1 MDFLGLRN
9 LDVIDKACELVGD
22 LDVASVPLDDAETYA
37 MLARGEATGV
47 FQFESSGMR
56 EALRQ
61 VKPTEFEDLIALVA
75 LYRPGPMQY
84 IPNYANRKNGKEAVT
99 YPDPRLKPILGK
111 TFAISIYQEQSMEIA
126 KEIAGFSMFEAED
139 LRRAIGKKDHKLMA
153 SLKDKFIEGC
163 IGNET
168 SDAVARQLWD
178 DLEKAQDYSFN
189 KAHAACYAL
198 IAYQTAWFRAHHP
211 CEYMAALI
219 SSVMNT
225 KDRVP
230 FYVNAC
236 HELGIEV
243 LPPDVNE
250 SDVDFAV
257 VEGKIRFGLNAVKG
271 VGELACRT
279 IIGAREEGGPFTS
292 VWDFTERV
300 DPSVVNKRALES
312 LIKCGA
318 LPGPRMGMLQVLEQA
333 LAYGQKQHAD
343 RLAGQGSIFDGLFD
357 EAETAAAERH
367 HPPVPNE
374 EFDKQDLLRLE
385 RETLGLYVS
394 EHPLASIRAELRAK
408 TDATIA
414 ELERR
419 RDGENVVVGGIVS
432 EVRQLLTKRGEQM
445 VFLRLDDVTGG
456 IDCVVFASAYAAA
469 QELCAADRI
478 VIVKGRVDHKEGET
492 KLIAQELSAFESVQA
507 RREVRLRI
515 DATRAPAGI
524 VAELA
529 SLLRGY
535 PGESQVLVDCVTSQG
550 PLVLRLG
557 PAYRVHPDPDFYAEV
572 RALLGESALT

>member
-1 MDFLGLRN
+1 
-9 LDVIDKACELVGD
+9 
-22 LDVASVPLDDAETYA
+22 
-37 MLARGEATGV
+37 
-47 FQFESSGMR
+47 
-56 EALRQ
+56 
-61 VKPTEFEDLIALVA
+61 
-75 LYRPGPMQY
+75 
-84 IPNYANRKNGKEAVT
+84 
-99 YPDPRLKPILGK
+99 
-111 TFAISIYQEQSMEIA
+111 
-126 KEIAGFSMFEAED
+126 
-139 LRRAIGKKDHKLMA
+139 
-153 SLKDKFIEGC
+153 
-163 IGNET
+163 
-168 SDAVARQLWD
+168 
-178 DLEKAQDYSFN
+178 
-189 KAHAACYAL
+189 
-198 IAYQTAWFRAHHP
+198 
-211 CEYMAALI
+211 MAALI

-257 VEGKIRFGLNAVKG
+257 VGGKIRFGLNAVKG

-279 IIGAREEGGPFTS
+279 IIRAREEAGPFTS
-292 VWDFTERV
+292 IWDFTERV

-312 LIKCGA
+312 LVKCGA

-343 RLAGQGSIFDGLFD
+343 RLAGQGSIFDGLAD
-357 EAETAAAERH
+357 EPEAASERH
-367 HPPVPNE
+367 HPPVPGE
-374 EFDKQDLLRLE
+374 EFEKPDLLRLE

-408 TDATIA
+408 TEATIA
-414 ELERR
+414 ELDRR

-456 IDCVVFASAYAAA
+456 IDCVVFAAAYAAA
-469 QELCAADRI
+469 AELCVADRI

-492 KLIAQELSAFESVQA
+492 KLIAQEISGFESVQA
-507 RREVRLRI
+507 KREVRLRI

-529 SLLRGY
+529 SLIRGY
-535 PGESQVLVDCVTSQG
+535 PGESPVLVDCVTSQG

-557 PAYRVHPDPDFYAEV
+557 PAYRVQPDPDFYAEV